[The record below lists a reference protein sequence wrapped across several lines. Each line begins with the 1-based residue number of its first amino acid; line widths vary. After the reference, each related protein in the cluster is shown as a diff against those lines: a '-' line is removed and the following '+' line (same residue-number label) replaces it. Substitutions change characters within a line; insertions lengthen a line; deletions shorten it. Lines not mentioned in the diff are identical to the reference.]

1 MIHRFLAA
9 CLGLGMMLTL
19 SFAQEKKEVE
29 KSDSASDR
37 KAEYQKIFGEF
48 KDARQKA
55 MIAMRSAKTQEEQQA
70 VKLPQE
76 ADFVPRLLK
85 LLDGAGNDSDQ
96 VALDALTMAFY
107 GFESKN
113 PRVLETLEKNFATSP
128 KIEQFVGIG
137 INAPHPALPKFLEKV
152 LATNESKKIKGMACF
167 ALASKAFEDD
177 KAKEATAYF
186 DRIEKEFA
194 DVSLGKRT
202 LGEMAKGSLFE
213 LRNLQ
218 VGMPAPAAESK
229 NLKGDAVKL
238 SDLKGKVVVLDI
250 WATWCGPCR
259 AMIPHERELVEKMK
273 EKPFAFISVSADD
286 AKEDLEKFIKDEPMP
301 WTHWWDGSEAKLLK
315 DWNIRF
321 FPTIYVI
328 DAKGVIRYKNI
339 RGAELD
345 KAVEKLVAETK

>member
-9 CLGLGMMLTL
+9 CLGLGMVLTL
-19 SFAQEKKEVE
+19 SFAQEKKEGA
-29 KSDSASDR
+29 KSDSATDR
-37 KAEYQKIFGEF
+37 KAEYEKIFGEF
-48 KDARQKA
+48 KAERQKA
-55 MIAMRSAKTQEEQQA
+55 IIAMRSAKTPEEQKA
-70 VKLPQE
+70 IKLPQE
-76 ADFVPRLLK
+76 ADYVPRLVK
-85 LLDGAGNDSDQ
+85 LLDGAGNDKDE

-107 GFESKN
+107 GFESTN
-113 PRVLETLEKNFATSP
+113 PRVLETLDKNFAKSP

-137 INAPHPALPKFLEKV
+137 INANHPALPKFLEKV
-152 LATNESKKIKGMACF
+152 LASNESKKIQGMACY

-186 DRIEKEFA
+186 ERIEKEFA
-194 DVSLGKRT
+194 DVTIGKRN
-202 LGEMAKGSLFE
+202 LADMAKGSLFE

-218 VGMPAPAAESK
+218 VGMPAPEAASK

-273 EKPFAFISVSADD
+273 EKPFTFISVSADET
-286 AKEDLEKFIKDEPMP
+286 KEELEKFIKDEPMP

-328 DAKGVIRYKNI
+328 DAKGIIRFKNV
-339 RGAELD
+339 RGKDLD
-345 KAVEKLVAETK
+345 NAVEKLVAEAK